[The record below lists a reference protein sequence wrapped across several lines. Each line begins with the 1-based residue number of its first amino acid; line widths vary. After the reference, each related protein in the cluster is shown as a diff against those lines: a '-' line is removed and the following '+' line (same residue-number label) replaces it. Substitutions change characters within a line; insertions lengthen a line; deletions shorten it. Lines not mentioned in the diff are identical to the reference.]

1 MMTRI
6 VDFPLKNKRFVPQFF
21 EDVEILFAAYLL
33 VVTKEVQGTLVIY
46 IYD

>member
-6 VDFPLKNKRFVPQFF
+6 VDFPLRFVPQFF